1 MKFGGMN
8 GNKTLC
14 AVAAT
19 VGCAVV
25 ATAGSDGLGIVAA
38 IVGGTLGDGAA
49 PTVDADVASA
59 RGRAVSVACG
69 AGAGET
75 EVTRAIFERE
85 ITHQIVPATRTAAR
99 IIAVGNNHPA
109 FCFRITGRPLTI
121 SWIPEISR
129 SA

>member
-25 ATAGSDGLGIVAA
+25 AAAGSDGLGIVAA

-49 PTVDADVASA
+49 VTGAATVDADVASG

-69 AGAGET
+69 AAAGET
-75 EVTRAIFERE
+75 EVTGGTFERE
-85 ITHQIVPATRTAAR
+85 TTHQIVPAESPDA
-99 IIAVGNNHPA
+99 
-109 FCFRITGRPLTI
+109 
-121 SWIPEISR
+121 
-129 SA
+129 